1 MRRIALFARRPV
13 AGEVKTRLSPAVPP
27 ALALDLYRAL
37 LEDALAVSAEAAAD
51 ERSIYWAGAAATED
65 GPAVPPGVRER
76 QQQGAGLG
84 ERLAQAFVELLAAA
98 GDRAVILGADCPGL
112 EAATLERAFDALG
125 SHDVV
130 LGPARDGGYY
140 LIGLRRPAP
149 GLFREIEWSTPRVLD
164 QTRERAAKAELTVA
178 LLPALDDLD
187 TPEDL
192 LRWIAGRA
200 GGGGPRAPRALD
212 RALRAMGL
220 LPPG

>member
-1 MRRIALFARRPV
+1 MRRLALFARRPV

-37 LEDALAVSAEAAAD
+37 LEDALAASAEAVAD
-51 ERSIYWAGAAATED
+51 ERSIYWAAAATED

-76 QQQGAGLG
+76 QQQGADLG

-112 EAATLERAFDALG
+112 EAATLERAFEALG

-164 QTRERAAKAELTVA
+164 QTRERAAKAGLMVA

-192 LRWIAGRA
+192 LRWIACRA
-200 GGGGPRAPRALD
+200 GGEGPSGSRVLD

-220 LPPG
+220 LPP